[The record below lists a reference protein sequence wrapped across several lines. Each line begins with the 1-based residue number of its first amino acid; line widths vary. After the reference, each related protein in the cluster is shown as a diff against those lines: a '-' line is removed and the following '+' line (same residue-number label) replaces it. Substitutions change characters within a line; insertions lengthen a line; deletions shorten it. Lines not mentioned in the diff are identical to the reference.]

1 MSVRSNK
8 LKTQKLICI
17 MGLSGSGKTT
27 VGNILLANKIPKIIT
42 HTTRDERISELDGKD
57 YWFVSREEFAETPMI
72 ESDVYAGS
80 LYGTSRKEIE
90 KKFENHNLVFEV
102 VTYSG
107 YQRLKYELEEQEE
120 FCQVIPVYIKVSRE
134 TYVKR
139 LGVRGDSLSEIQTRI
154 RINDAQTN
162 EYRDPGYTITN
173 DMSTII
179 ERDPRL
185 GMSLLD
191 QVEELIKSLS

>member
-1 MSVRSNK
+1 MAQFNSIEKDRR
-8 LKTQKLICI
+8 LLCI

-72 ESDVYAGS
+72 ESDTYAGN

-90 KKFENHNLVFEV
+90 KKFKNHNLVFEV
-102 VTYSG
+102 VTYTG
-107 YQRLKYELEEQEE
+107 YQRLKYELEEKEE

-139 LGVRGDSLSEIQTRI
+139 LAVRGDSLSEIQSRI
-154 RINDAQTN
+154 QINDAQAH

-179 ERDPRL
+179 EPDPKL
-185 GMSLLD
+185 GISLLD

>member
-1 MSVRSNK
+1 
-8 LKTQKLICI
+8 
-17 MGLSGSGKTT
+17 
-27 VGNILLANKIPKIIT
+27 
-42 HTTRDERISELDGKD
+42 
-57 YWFVSREEFAETPMI
+57 MI
-72 ESDVYAGS
+72 ESDTYAGN

-90 KKFENHNLVFEV
+90 KKFKNHNLVFEV
-102 VTYSG
+102 VTYTG
-107 YQRLKYELEEQEE
+107 YQRLKYELEEKEE

-139 LGVRGDSLSEIQTRI
+139 LAVRGDSLSEIQSRI
-154 RINDAQTN
+154 RINDAQAN

-179 ERDPRL
+179 EPDPKL
-185 GMSLLD
+185 GISLLD

>member
-1 MSVRSNK
+1 MAQFKDRR
-8 LKTQKLICI
+8 LLCI

-72 ESDVYAGS
+72 ESDVYAGN

-90 KKFENHNLVFEV
+90 RKFKNNNLVFEV
-102 VTYSG
+102 VTYTG

-139 LGVRGDSLSEIQTRI
+139 LGVRGDSLSEIQSRI
-154 RINDAQTN
+154 RINDTQAH
-162 EYRDPGYTITN
+162 EYRDPSYTITN

-179 ERDPRL
+179 EPDPRL